1 MIPSTY
7 RHKEKQTGSCINF
20 FCSILICLLVS
31 DSGLAA
37 DKEIRLP
44 IRFHIVSDME
54 IPKGSQILKTWI
66 SEEDIK
72 SLLLPELN
80 RIWKTANISFIVDSI
95 EVNKSLNPPNKKQ
108 ITGYLA
114 NADRDE
120 NGKADPERIKLLSQM
135 INFNQET
142 PKGLNIYFVPYLGET
157 SQGHAKRSFR
167 RAFVG
172 QWTDKASKGKRAPE
186 RFKLVEKG
194 TFKEGSIARTVAHE
208 IGHLLNLK
216 HPDKA
221 TQTEFKRLMGG
232 KKPGYSLTSKEIKR
246 ARKKAKELSVYI

>member
-1 MIPSTY
+1 MISST
-7 RHKEKQTGSCINF
+7 HWQNEKKFGAIVNVL
-20 FCSILICLLVS
+20 CSILVCLIVS
-31 DSGLAA
+31 HSSFAA

-44 IRFHIVSDME
+44 IRFHIVTDME
-54 IPKGSQILKTWI
+54 IRKGSQTLKTWI
-66 SEEDIK
+66 SDEDIK
-72 SLLLPELN
+72 SAVLPEIN
-80 RIWKTANISFIVDSI
+80 RIWKTANISFILDSI
-95 EVNKSLNPPNKKQ
+95 EVKKSLKPTNKKQ

-120 NGKADPERIKLLSQM
+120 NGKSDPERIKLLSQL
-135 INFNQET
+135 ISFEQEN

-157 SQGHAKRSFR
+157 SQGHAKRSLR

-172 QWTDKASKGKRAPE
+172 QWTDKASKGKHAPE

-216 HPDKA
+216 HPDK
-221 TQTEFKRLMGG
+221 TKQTEFNLLMGG
-232 KKPGYSLTSKEIKR
+232 KKAGYSLTKKEIKR